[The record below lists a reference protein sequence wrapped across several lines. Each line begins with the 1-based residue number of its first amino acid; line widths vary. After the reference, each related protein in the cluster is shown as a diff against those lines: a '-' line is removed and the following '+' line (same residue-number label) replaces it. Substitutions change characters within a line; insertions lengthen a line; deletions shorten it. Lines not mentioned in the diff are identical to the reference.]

1 MKNSIIIA
9 SLVATLGI
17 TATVGIAQAKE
28 RSGPRFDFSQFDTDG
43 DQQVTK
49 AEIIAFQ
56 TQKFTE
62 ADADG
67 DGNLTATEAATLFK
81 ARSERADNE
90 RSERRME
97 RMFSRMDANEDDVL
111 SLTELVKEE
120 RIDQMFER
128 LDSDENG
135 MISEG
140 EAEKMRAHRGKRH
153 GGGDKNPR
161 S

>member
-1 MKNSIIIA
+1 MKSNII
-9 SLVATLGI
+9 VATLVGALSI
-17 TATVGIAQAKE
+17 TATASFAQAKE
-28 RSGPRFDFSQFDTDG
+28 RGGPRFDFSQFDTDG

-56 TQKFTE
+56 TQKFSE
-62 ADADG
+62 ADANG
-67 DGNLTATEAATLFK
+67 DGNLTSTEAATLFN
-81 ARSERADNE
+81 ARSENADKE

-97 RMFSRMDANEDDVL
+97 RMFSRMDANDDDAL

-120 RIDQMFER
+120 RIDRMFER

-135 MISEG
+135 MISAA

-153 GGGDKNPR
+153 GGDKNSR